1 MSDKTPKVKL
11 NESHR
16 NEITVHLARMKA
28 MYDPIYNEV
37 GEVRKKFKAHMTILM
52 NLRIFAQKYGTL
64 GMIRKLNTLYKEFDI
79 IDSKLYD
86 ATNKLGDIPKK
97 HKAVEELFT
106 KYEKFCKK

>member
-1 MSDKTPKVKL
+1 MSDKTSKVKL

-16 NEITVHLARMKA
+16 NEITDNLARMKA
-28 MYDPIYNEV
+28 RYDPIYNEI
-37 GEVRKKFKAHMTILM
+37 GEVRIKFKAHMNILM

-64 GMIRKLNTLYKEFDI
+64 DMTKKLNTLYKEFDI

-86 ATNKLGDIPKK
+86 ATNKLGDIHKK

>member
-28 MYDPIYNEV
+28 LYDPIYKEV
-37 GEVRKKFKAHMTILM
+37 GEVRRKFKAHMTIFM
-52 NLRIFAQKYGTL
+52 NIRIFAWRYGTHD
-64 GMIRKLNTLYKEFDI
+64 MIRKLNTLYKEFDI
-79 IDSKLYD
+79 LDSKLYD

-97 HKAVEELFT
+97 HKAVDELFT

>member
-64 GMIRKLNTLYKEFDI
+64 GMIKKLNTLYKEFDI
-79 IDSKLYD
+79 IDGKLYD

-97 HKAVEELFT
+97 HKAVEEFFT